1 MSQQRKGVVAH
12 IDIEQN
18 SGIIIDENCQDIY
31 FSFKDLLSSVTINSW
46 VYFEIVLSDNG
57 LIATNIVAI

>member
-12 IDIEQN
+12 IDIEEN

-31 FSFKDLLSSVTINSW
+31 FSFKDLLSFVTINTC
-46 VYFEIVLSDNG
+46 VYFEIILSDSG
-57 LIATNIVAI
+57 LIATNIIAI